1 MTQFE
6 QIRKV
11 RNVLRVN
18 GAATVRQ
25 IALASRIPSA
35 KVRATLK
42 VMGDAYVADY
52 TTKDNKEIWELAPIP
67 ENAPKPVSA

>member
-11 RNVLRVN
+11 RNVLMVN

-25 IALASRIPSA
+25 IALASRNPIYAWTMTEPLKMANYWTATYRPGVDATNNIPSR
-35 KVRATLK
+35 VF
-42 VMGDAYVADY
+42 
-52 TTKDNKEIWELAPIP
+52 
-67 ENAPKPVSA
+67 